1 MRFWISQADV
11 NNTATAQPASPAE
24 GQCHIIQ
31 ATHTGVQWA
40 GFTPKDLAIFS
51 GGTWYAF
58 APVEGNKV
66 TVSGAIY
73 VYSSGAWVAA
83 GGGGGGAVDSVN
95 GRTGAVVVPTC
106 IPIACSDETTALTT
120 GAGKVTFRMPFAM
133 TGVTVRA
140 SLTTAQASGSI
151 LTVDVNE
158 GGASILS
165 TKLTIDNTEKTSTT
179 AATPPVV
186 SDAYGGRIGNIAA
199 GDGWRYR
206 GRSPIQITG
215 RANYERV
222 GDLMGQNLVGIPDL
236 LSQPRFALEACI
248 AWWEDKIPDSMLGET
263 TSIRKRVNGG
273 TLGLA
278 EVKALTVLVRKAL
291 A

>member
-1 MRFWISQADV
+1 MTRTQGDWARILRACNV
-11 NNTATAQPASPAE
+11 KAATADLWGEIFADEITDKTFS
-24 GQCHIIQ
+24 
-31 ATHTGVQWA
+31 A
-40 GFTPKDLAIFS
+40 GDADLADFLPTILVESMHLERMEENLSYSAERIVEVWPSRFA
-51 GGTWYAF
+51 TVNDARPYARNPE
-58 APVEGNKV
+58 ALANKV
-66 TVSGAIY
+66 
-73 VYSSGAWVAA
+73 
-83 GGGGGGAVDSVN
+83 
-95 GRTGAVVVPTC
+95 
-106 IPIACSDETTALTT
+106 
-120 GAGKVTFRMPFAM
+120 
-133 TGVTVRA
+133 
-140 SLTTAQASGSI
+140 
-151 LTVDVNE
+151 
-158 GGASILS
+158 
-165 TKLTIDNTEKTSTT
+165 
-179 AATPPVV
+179 
-186 SDAYGGRIGNIAA
+186 YGGRIGNVLP
-199 GDGWRYR
+199 GDGWTYR